1 MSSMMAGEVYHL
13 ARKDYISSMNNT
25 FKEMMDNTDMADVTL
40 ACDDNSFI
48 KAHKIILSSNSDFF
62 RNIVSRSSNQN
73 IFIYL
78 KGIKKE
84 DMTSIIKFI
93 YLGETNVVAENL
105 DSFLEAAQQLQIRGL
120 IDILGRDGVD
130 YKKDANELLTNGQQ
144 NKAYQGDEA
153 INIGDSDSSKLDLKN
168 ITLPYPTSSVTNNID
183 FQLFNKKEPEE
194 IAFTNEDSTFSETL
208 KRDIK
213 KEINM
218 MKVENTKI
226 AQNQFIE
233 KHEINFK
240 REPLDEFILPFECKK
255 CSYKSVDYANLKLH
269 DLAIHRNSKY
279 PCDNCDFHT
288 NKRPAFIE
296 HMQERHSTNISF

>member
-1 MSSMMAGEVYHL
+1 MAGEVYHL

-48 KAHKIILSSNSDFF
+48 SAHKIILSTNSDFF

-84 DMTSIIKFI
+84 DMASIIKFI

-130 YKKDANELLTNGQQ
+130 YKKDANELLTNGRQ
-144 NKAYQGDEA
+144 NKVYLGDEA
-153 INIGDSDSSKLDLKN
+153 INYGDSDSSKLDLKN
-168 ITLPYPTSSVTNNID
+168 ITLG
-183 FQLFNKKEPEE
+183 
-194 IAFTNEDSTFSETL
+194 
-208 KRDIK
+208 
-213 KEINM
+213 
-218 MKVENTKI
+218 
-226 AQNQFIE
+226 
-233 KHEINFK
+233 KHSN
-240 REPLDEFILPFECKK
+240 
-255 CSYKSVDYANLKLH
+255 
-269 DLAIHRNSKY
+269 
-279 PCDNCDFHT
+279 
-288 NKRPAFIE
+288 
-296 HMQERHSTNISF
+296 